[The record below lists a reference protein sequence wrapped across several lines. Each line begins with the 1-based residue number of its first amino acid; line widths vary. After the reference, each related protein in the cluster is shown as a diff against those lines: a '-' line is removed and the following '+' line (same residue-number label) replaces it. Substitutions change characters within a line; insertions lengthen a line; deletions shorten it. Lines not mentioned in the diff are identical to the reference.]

1 MPQILKIIN
10 LYFLYKHTV
19 LFSNLENKK
28 SENISHQSL
37 KLIVMAV
44 YDEDGPCR
52 NVRLSAQG
60 IFFHVC
66 KTCEV

>member
-1 MPQILKIIN
+1 M
-10 LYFLYKHTV
+10 

-28 SENISHQSL
+28 LENISHQSL
-37 KLIVMAV
+37 KLIVTAI

-66 KTCEV
+66 KTCEGIFVL